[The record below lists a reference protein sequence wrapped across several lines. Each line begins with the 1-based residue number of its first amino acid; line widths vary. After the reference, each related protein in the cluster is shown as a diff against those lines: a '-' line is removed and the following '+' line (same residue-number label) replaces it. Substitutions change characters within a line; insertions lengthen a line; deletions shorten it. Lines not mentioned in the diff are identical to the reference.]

1 MTKKVKAV
9 ATCFW
14 KQTIRK
20 PILMG
25 IAFVGLVGIILWN
38 ARLHSVVVKEGMEE
52 AKADTNASSE
62 SEKVPE
68 GPVAYKPTPFLSDGK
83 TKGNPRQAA
92 IDKQRDSESTQSNL
106 NNLSR

>member
-1 MTKKVKAV
+1 MSKKVKAV

-25 IAFVGLVGIILWN
+25 IAFVALVGIIIWN
-38 ARLHSVVVKEGMEE
+38 ARIHSVVVKEGMDAE
-52 AKADTNASSE
+52 AKDNA
-62 SEKVPE
+62 VPE
-68 GPVAYKPTPFLSDGK
+68 GPVAYAPAPYLTDGK

-92 IDKQRDSESTQSNL
+92 IDKQRDSENTQSNL
-106 NNLSR
+106 NHLSN